1 MVPQRYEAAQASPL
15 RKPVRHRRLGVLALC
30 GLLAGASTVVPLV
43 WSIDLQHALDRSIAE
58 SVPAHDLALNV
69 LDAEGAH
76 ALLVDLARR
85 SRAGARVKRCAPGTP
100 SGFDEKVAWR
110 MAHDRR
116 PVLAALNHK
125 LTVRQ
130 WAQLHNVS
138 SAPLVFSTASCES
151 IPDDL
156 SGWGPDFA
164 FKAAHRSGCNIIVRA
179 GKVAVHKPCGFL
191 EASTEGQVASGA
203 VLRPHRATWLRYAS
217 ASIGRARS

>member
-1 MVPQRYEAAQASPL
+1 MVPWRHVAKAAQASL
-15 RKPVRHRRLGVLALC
+15 LQMPVRHRRLGVLALC
-30 GLLAGASTVVPLV
+30 GLLAGASTVVMLV

-58 SVPAHDLALNV
+58 SVPARDLALNV
-69 LDAEGAH
+69 IDAEGAH
-76 ALLVDLARR
+76 ALLVELARQSGR
-85 SRAGARVKRCAPGTP
+85 SGARVKRCAPGAP

-110 MAHDRR
+110 MEHDRR

-130 WAQLHNVS
+130 WAELHNVS

-179 GKVAVHKPCGFL
+179 GRVVVHKPCGFL
-191 EASTEGQVASGA
+191 EGSTEGQVASGA
-203 VLRPHRATWLRYAS
+203 VLRPHCATWLRYAS
-217 ASIGRARS
+217 VLMY